1 MTKSNQRIKLI
12 ALTGVFAALVYV
24 VTMIHIPTGNG
35 YTHAGDGVI
44 YLAACLLPTPYAV
57 AASAIGGALADG
69 LSGFAEWLPATLVI
83 KAITA
88 LFFSSKAKKVVCLRN
103 VLGIIPSLLLCV
115 FGYSLYEAVFLLGNL
130 SWSTIIV
137 AFTQFPAYTVQVTAS
152 SVLYI
157 ALGIVIDK
165 AGIKNKLI

>member
-1 MTKSNQRIKLI
+1 MTRSDHKIKLI

-88 LFFSSKAKKVVCLRN
+88 LFFSNKTKKIVCIRN
-103 VLGIIPSLLLCV
+103 ILGVIPSLLLCV
-115 FGYSLYEAVFLLGNL
+115 IGYSLYEAVFLLGNL
-130 SWSTIIV
+130 SWSTITV
-137 AFTQFPAYTVQVTAS
+137 AFAQLPAYSLQVGAS
-152 SVLYI
+152 AVLYI
-157 ALGIVIDK
+157 AIGTILDK
-165 AGIKNKLI
+165 TNIKNKII

>member
-1 MTKSNQRIKLI
+1 MTKSNQKIKLI

-69 LSGFAEWLPATLVI
+69 LSGFAEWLPATLII

-88 LFFSSKAKKVVCLRN
+88 LFFSNRTHKVVCVRN
-103 VLGIIPSLLLCV
+103 ILGVIPSLLLCV
-115 FGYSLYEAVFLLGNL
+115 IGYSLYEAVFILGNL
-130 SWSTIIV
+130 SWSTIVV
-137 AFTQFPAYTVQVTAS
+137 AFTQFPAYSIQVAAS
-152 SVLYI
+152 TVLYI
-157 ALGIVIDK
+157 AIGTVIDK
-165 AGIKNKLI
+165 AGLKSKIN